1 MKTTNHTPGTWEIET
16 CNENGPFLDSFYIQT
31 DSKHW
36 DGNDIKRIICRF
48 PTGTGQFGEMGRENL
63 ANAHLIAAAP
73 KLLQVLKDLLPEFVD
88 LYERFD
94 PTGEIAVWDQWTQE
108 ALEVIAEAEG
118 AK

>member
-63 ANAHLIAAAP
+63 ANAHLIASAP
-73 KLLQVLKDLLPEFVD
+73 DLLEALKELVD
-88 LYERFD
+88 LNVARNMNKAKAA
-94 PTGEIAVWDQWTQE
+94 IAK
-108 ALEVIAEAEG
+108 AEG